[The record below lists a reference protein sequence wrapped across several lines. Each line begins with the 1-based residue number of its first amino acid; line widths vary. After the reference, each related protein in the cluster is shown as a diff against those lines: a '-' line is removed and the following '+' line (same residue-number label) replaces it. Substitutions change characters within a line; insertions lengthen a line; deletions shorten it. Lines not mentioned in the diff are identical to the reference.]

1 VNPFTALHLPASPG
15 LTDEDV
21 RAAWRAAA
29 AATHPDRADGGNPA
43 AYATASA
50 AYEQLRTPWGR
61 SEALADLAAVMP
73 HAPPAPAPTPGL
85 WQALLTFAAVLP
97 ARAARGRPLRLLARA
112 LVAAGAALAAVLLV
126 PGTASAPAVVTGCAL
141 WWALTA
147 RADLAPPPGR

>member
-1 VNPFTALHLPASPG
+1 MNPFTALHLPTGPG

-43 AYATASA
+43 AYAAASA

-61 SEALADLAAVMP
+61 SEALADLAVMP
-73 HAPPAPAPTPGL
+73 HVPPAGAPARLP
-85 WQALLTFAAVLP
+85 WHALLTFTAVLP
-97 ARAARGRPLRLLARA
+97 ARIVRGRPLRLLIRA
-112 LVAAGAALAAVLLV
+112 LVAAGAAFAAVLLV
-126 PGTASAPAVVTGCAL
+126 PGTASAPAVVAGCAL
-141 WWALTA
+141 WWVLTA